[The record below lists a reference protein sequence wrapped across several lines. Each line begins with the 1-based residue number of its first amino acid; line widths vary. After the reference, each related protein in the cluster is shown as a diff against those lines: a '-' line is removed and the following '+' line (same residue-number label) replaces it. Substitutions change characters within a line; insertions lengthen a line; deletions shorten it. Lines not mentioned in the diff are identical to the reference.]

1 MSSVTRQLVQAC
13 ADGDVDAA
21 VRAIAAGADVNGTAR
36 ASHWAWAVSPL
47 VAAISNHH
55 HAVVVALLS
64 HGADANRDTVM
75 HASVDFGA
83 ARTLQVLIDAG
94 GSVNTPSRGSTPLYT
109 VIASAPEADMPVMDD
124 DAVGRLCVL
133 LEQPRLELKVPFL
146 QKTPEAY
153 ARDLGKIDMAH
164 MIRAEVRLF
173 FLWVVPVRVTRQL
186 THSATDEML
195 MRLIRLTAVAP
206 LFLAQEDRRAT
217 LVRGGLLW
225 LHRYVVSLLTR
236 TSLSF

>member
-94 GSVNTPSRGSTPLYT
+94 GNPATRRDPSTHPPLFH
-109 VIASAPEADMPVMDD
+109 
-124 DAVGRLCVL
+124 AVAGGRCDNVRVLLARHSDLCV
-133 LEQPRLELKVPFL
+133 V
-146 QKTPEAY
+146 AY
-153 ARDLGKIDMAH
+153 AGITLPQFARQFGFPGIADEID
-164 MIRAEVRLF
+164 REVRNF
-173 FLWVVPVRVTRQL
+173 IHARVGCV
-186 THSATDEML
+186 SAMQRD
-195 MRLIRLTAVAP
+195 
-206 LFLAQEDRRAT
+206 
-217 LVRGGLLW
+217 
-225 LHRYVVSLLTR
+225 
-236 TSLSF
+236 